1 MEQTLGERLKAV
13 RRRLGMS
20 QEELAL
26 KSGVTQ
32 EAIEIVESGKR
43 RYMRSDHVARLVKAL
58 GVSADEVLGTTPDNG
73 R

>member
-26 KSGVTQ
+26 RSGVTK
-32 EAIEIVESGKR
+32 EAIEVVESGKR
-43 RYMRSDHVARLVKAL
+43 LYMRSDHLARLVKAL
-58 GVSADEVLGTTPDNG
+58 GVSADELLGTEPDSG

>member
-1 MEQTLGERLKAV
+1 MEQTLGERLRAV

-26 KSGVTQ
+26 RSGVTQ
-32 EAIEIVESGKR
+32 EAIEVVESGKR
-43 RYMRSDHVARLVKAL
+43 RYMRSDHLARLVKAL
-58 GVSADEVLGTTPDNG
+58 GVSADELLGPTERTV